1 MYKSRRLFLGCAVV
15 VAACAPATVASNVTS
30 VMRATV
36 GRESYGGVP
45 VTAAHC
51 PDTVVFLL
59 DLSGSMQGKQ
69 EISVSRQVTGTAQ
82 RAGAGISPQA
92 GRIAAN
98 AARRT
103 FGLSVNRLTAAQLSL
118 NSTLNALY
126 VPPRQ
131 ATPPRRRGD
140 RQPPPPPVASTD
152 APAYFTLIGFSS
164 GVQPWKAGVH
174 PASEAAA
181 AIPWIMSQSANGAT
195 AIRGAL
201 QAAFS
206 VRGVDAIYLLS
217 DGEPTDA
224 SQQQILADVARW
236 NAGRRVRL
244 HTIGVGN
251 EQGEPFLCALAEQNN
266 GLYTYDGE
274 LRCGR
279 RPLVAFVGG
288 KEDEWHRN
296 MARTFCSFNWNGFDK
311 AYFQHDQE
319 AALVKTIRDR
329 RQAFPGVP
337 VAIAGHSWGGDTGYD
352 GAVTLSRQNV
362 LVDLLITLDAVSKES
377 HVQSQFARPG
387 NVRRWVNVYV
397 PGVASISDAVASV
410 GGWWGRQEGAGADN
424 VAAPRTQAVSHAD
437 AAGMLFRVPRAT
449 QALQALGGPRR

>member
-1 MYKSRRLFLGCAVV
+1 M
-15 VAACAPATVASNVTS
+15 ASNVTS

-69 EISVSRQVTGTAQ
+69 EISVSRRVTGAAQ
-82 RAGAGISPQA
+82 RAGAGVSPQV
-92 GRIAAN
+92 GRIASN

-103 FGLSVNRLTAAQLSL
+103 FGLSVNRLTAAQFAL

-126 VPPRQ
+126 VPRRPEI
-131 ATPPRRRGD
+131 PRRRND
-140 RQPPPPPVASTD
+140 PRSPSPPVAD
-152 APAYFTLIGFSS
+152 GGAPAYFALFGFNN
-164 GVQPWKAGVH
+164 GVQAWKTGVH
-174 PASEAAA
+174 PATEAAA
-181 AIPWIMSQSANGAT
+181 ALPWIGMQSASGGT
-195 AIRGAL
+195 SIRAAL
-201 QAAFS
+201 QAAFA

-224 SQQQILADVARW
+224 DPNTILAEVAQW
-236 NAGRRVRL
+236 NRTRRVRV
-244 HTIGVGN
+244 HTIGVGDDR
-251 EQGEPFLCALAEQNN
+251 GEPFLCALAEQNN

-288 KEDEWHRN
+288 KDDEWHRN

-311 AYFQHDQE
+311 AFFQHNQD

-337 VAIAGHSWGGDTGYD
+337 VAIAGHSWGGDTGYK
-352 GAVTLSRQNV
+352 GAGELARHGVA
-362 LVDLLITLDAVSKES
+362 VDLLVTLDAVSRAS
-377 HVQSQFARPG
+377 HVQSQFPRPG
-387 NVRRWVNVYV
+387 NVRRWVNVYI
-397 PGVASISDAVASV
+397 PGVAGLSDVVASV
-410 GGWWGRQEGAGADN
+410 GGWWGRQDGAGADN
-424 VAAPRTQAVSHAD
+424 VAAPRNQASSHAD

-449 QALQALGGPRR
+449 QALQALGGTARR